1 MSAPEEIKDELVAAS
16 TMPASERPTA
26 AEDTRGSSD
35 HDAESSV
42 CKQPAW
48 PLPDSDR
55 LRKDKSLIR
64 GYLYT
69 SDSVGNSNQ
78 DTKYLGPLH
87 IRRTLDQSHYFMLMS
102 TAYRDRHQVVLKEA
116 RRRVAKPAP
125 RPDDLTSLL
134 TATTRVS
141 GLDDEEDVEP
151 VQDDSESYP
160 MVMVDQLWLLVIG
173 TTVITN
179 FPQSWTRDDGK
190 RDGDILERILHH
202 LKTEKRRALIREPQD
217 LVDMIVSYCAGV
229 FNRPRSALGLTLHDH
244 FETSVGRAADKETKF
259 FRNFEDASAMDP
271 TELMKTEGGKKK
283 LERLFNIVPEVKLL
297 DETKDNVDELRMILR
312 VLNDQALVMTDMN
325 SILQKHN
332 QPQSNN
338 LTQSPQRLNA
348 EISPHNITT
357 TFTEGSAEG
366 PMRSETI
373 SVAYRNRHPIIDA
386 NIRDFDRMLS
396 HANANYDALN
406 HLLDLKQKHATV
418 TEARFAG
425 NRADETARQGNT
437 IMFFTVVTII
447 FGSTSFVI
455 SFFALNIT
463 AFPKNGD
470 GDTAWDLGRIVG
482 LVAGVSVGLAL
493 PLVLIAFMIN
503 PIKEYLDKRRRPDRR
518 SGLRFGFRIRRWWHH
533 FTAKSERQSD
543 HWLHEMETEHE
554 RRVHSTI
561 ARTGQKFAYV
571 AIGAGVPEDQY
582 INEAEAKDSALA
594 SVNEASHQVEYDNLT
609 R

>member
-1 MSAPEEIKDELVAAS
+1 
-16 TMPASERPTA
+16 
-26 AEDTRGSSD
+26 
-35 HDAESSV
+35 
-42 CKQPAW
+42 
-48 PLPDSDR
+48 
-55 LRKDKSLIR
+55 
-64 GYLYT
+64 
-69 SDSVGNSNQ
+69 
-78 DTKYLGPLH
+78 
-87 IRRTLDQSHYFMLMS
+87 
-102 TAYRDRHQVVLKEA
+102 
-116 RRRVAKPAP
+116 
-125 RPDDLTSLL
+125 
-134 TATTRVS
+134 
-141 GLDDEEDVEP
+141 
-151 VQDDSESYP
+151 
-160 MVMVDQLWLLVIG
+160 
-173 TTVITN
+173 
-179 FPQSWTRDDGK
+179 
-190 RDGDILERILHH
+190 
-202 LKTEKRRALIREPQD
+202 
-217 LVDMIVSYCAGV
+217 MIVSYCAGV

-259 FRNFEDASAMDP
+259 FRNFEEASAMDP
-271 TELMKTEGGKKK
+271 TELMKTEEGKKQ

-332 QPQSNN
+332 QAQSSN
-338 LTQSPQRLNA
+338 LTQSPQRLDA

-386 NIRDFDRMLS
+386 NIRDFERMLS

-447 FGSTSFVI
+447 FGSTSFVTA
-455 SFFALNIT
+455 FFALNIT
-463 AFPKNGD
+463 AFPKNGE
-470 GDTAWDLGRIVG
+470 GWNLGHIVG
-482 LVAGVSVGLAL
+482 LVAGVSVGLAF

-503 PIKEYLDKRRRPDRR
+503 PIKEHFDKIRRPDRR
-518 SGLRFGFRIRRWWHH
+518 SGLTFGFRIRRWWRR
-533 FTAKSERQSD
+533 FTAKAERQPD
-543 HWLHEMETEHE
+543 LWLHEMETEHE
-554 RRVHSTI
+554 RRVRLTI
-561 ARTGQKFAYV
+561 ARTGQKFAYA

-582 INEAEAKDSALA
+582 INEAEANDSALA
-594 SVNEASHQVEYDNLT
+594 SVNEASHEVEYDNLT